1 MKTGKILNSVFCV
14 NWKTLLVSSAEKSL
28 LV

>member
-14 NWKTLLVSSAEKSL
+14 NWKTLLVSSVDKSL
-28 LV
+28 LA